1 MTDDMPKYAWQ
12 YDPARGR
19 EVYRRVRTEE
29 ERPKRGWG
37 PRLTFLRDDCD
48 VVSMVDGKRY
58 TSKAALRASYKRHG
72 YIEVGDQ
79 VDYVSQPV
87 EPKEPEGV
95 GESVD
100 MALERAG
107 LK

>member
-1 MTDDMPKYAWQ
+1 MTDEAPTYAWQ
-12 YDPARGR
+12 WDAARGR

-29 ERPKRGWG
+29 PPRRGWG
-37 PRLTFLRDDCD
+37 PRINFLRDDCD

-58 TSKAALRASYKRHG
+58 TSKSALRASYKAHG
-72 YIEVGDQ
+72 YVEVGDQ
-79 VDYVSQPV
+79 TDYVSRPV

-95 GESVD
+95 AESVD
-100 MALERAG
+100 MALEKTG